1 MVNDCCEFQ
10 RSAMGVRGLQGFVAR
25 VCPDACQTVDLREM
39 AEKHRIDH
47 PGSPPVIVV
56 DAMSCVRRWYTPE
69 YWVCGGQWREY
80 LTVLQD
86 FINAFMAA
94 GIKLVFYFDGVVE
107 EKKRDEWI
115 KRRMKNTW
123 EITKLFWFI
132 KTERKQPGKE
142 MFVLP
147 SALPTFTRYALKSL
161 GQKTVCTLQEADFE
175 VAAYGLQ
182 HNCIGIL
189 GQDSDYLIYNTC
201 PYFSI
206 ENLHLDRLVT
216 VMYSREVLCRVL
228 GISLTHL
235 PLFACLLGNDIVPE
249 SMLEGFWHKCLTT
262 SPCRNNS
269 YNRRANILLSVANYI
284 SKIPCSYSGLKHL
297 EEILPLGSDKTL
309 LCRGVNSYL
318 LPGQQSPWIPPDVTN
333 CQMLAL
339 QQQSALCQDKEI
351 FQLAKEQHIQSEN
364 YLIFNIL
371 SHGEIDCSNSLEDDF
386 DTDIPGQALI
396 YRPVRQHVYSI
407 LLESEKDGTYP
418 LVKEWFVYFG
428 NSLRQPDLIQP
439 VQPSVTGGTPN
450 LKTLWFAKGPDV
462 EKQRYSTFLA
472 CFYLQDEMEEF
483 QALEAPVAGFCCL
496 LAYLMMQ
503 VSSLSLEDLNAF
515 LALLLCLKGK
525 SAAQLTGLQ
534 LKSAG
539 YAVSQSR
546 LAKCCCEQTPS
557 TLPSLF
563 LSPVHMHIATEIS
576 LNSVIRDKSLEEV
589 DSRAVHLGAV
599 LIRGLTTLLMAN
611 SACGFPFRMDDLM
624 PWAVFDGK
632 LFQEKYQQSHRG
644 CSMEELLEGNESLYT
659 PFQNLKSLICKVCKA
674 KKRKI
679 QSRLRGKGFDKVNR
693 NILLIL
699 RIRKLESEGEM
710 EAISPLSVS
719 CSDYPSAYPSNYPY
733 CFRER
738 RDSLEGNA
746 QGTTIYHPPKV
757 KAFLGTEELA
767 KVPWLR
773 ILEMQVFRNIHYY
786 IPSNLVAINAL
797 LINWKSS
804 PSSILT
810 SQMTHERVLEIKEI
824 LFHPYPSDRKTDG
837 I

>member
-1 MVNDCCEFQ
+1 LLSDCCEFR
-10 RSAMGVRGLQGFVAR
+10 RSAMGVKGLQGFVAR

-39 AEKHRIDH
+39 AEKHRIEH
-47 PGSPPVIVV
+47 PDSPPVIVV

-69 YWVCGGQWREY
+69 SWVCGGQWREY
-80 LTVLQD
+80 LAILED
-86 FINAFMAA
+86 FINAFLAA
-94 GIKLVFYFDGVVE
+94 GIELVFYFDGVVE

-115 KRRMKNTW
+115 KRRMKNTE
-123 EITKLFWFI
+123 EITRLFQFI
-132 KTERKQPGKE
+132 RTHRKQPGRE

-206 ENLHLDRLVT
+206 ENLRLDRLVT
-216 VMYSREVLCRVL
+216 VMYSREVLCHVL

-262 SPCRNNS
+262 SPHRNSS
-269 YNRRANILLSVANYI
+269 YNRRTNILLSVANYI
-284 SKIPCSYSGLKHL
+284 SKIPCSYSSLKHL

-318 LPGQQSPWIPPDVTN
+318 LPGQQSPWIPPNVTN
-333 CQMLAL
+333 CQMLSL

-351 FQLAKEQHIQSEN
+351 FQVTFFLKLSYHFIAMTIVLFLKCQEGQIMGSSSCTGQQLGTEMYFPCRAAQSRVDRENPLSCAAGHPALDAAQGSVCYEHTLLVKLLIQQHPKALLSTAVNPFSIQPVFVVRIAPTPVQDLVLGPVEIDEVCTGPPLKLVQIPLDGSFLSCMSMALHSLVSPTDLLREPSAWLSMFLEEMLHSPGEFISGTPWKYSLLSALAKEQHIQSEN
-364 YLIFNIL
+364 YCIFNIL
-371 SHGEIDCSNSLEDDF
+371 SHGEIECSNSLEDDY
-386 DTDIPGQALI
+386 DTEIPGQALI
-396 YRPVRQHVYSI
+396 YRPARQHIYSI
-407 LLESEKDGTYP
+407 LLESEKGGTCP
-418 LVKEWFVYFG
+418 VVKEWFVYFG
-428 NSLRQPDLIQP
+428 NPLKQPDLIQP

-450 LKTLWFAKGPDV
+450 LKTLWLAKGPDV

-472 CFYLQDEMEEF
+472 CFHLQDETEEL

-515 LALLLCLKGK
+515 LALILCLKGK

-534 LKSAG
+534 LA
-539 YAVSQSR
+539 Q
-546 LAKCCCEQTPS
+546 
-557 TLPSLF
+557 
-563 LSPVHMHIATEIS
+563 
-576 LNSVIRDKSLEEV
+576 V

-644 CSMEELLEGNESLYT
+644 CSMEELLEGN
-659 PFQNLKSLICKVCKA
+659 
-674 KKRKI
+674 
-679 QSRLRGKGFDKVNR
+679 
-693 NILLIL
+693 
-699 RIRKLESEGEM
+699 
-710 EAISPLSVS
+710 VS
-719 CSDYPSAYPSNYPY
+719 
-733 CFRER
+733 
-738 RDSLEGNA
+738 
-746 QGTTIYHPPKV
+746 
-757 KAFLGTEELA
+757 
-767 KVPWLR
+767 
-773 ILEMQVFRNIHYY
+773 
-786 IPSNLVAINAL
+786 
-797 LINWKSS
+797 
-804 PSSILT
+804 
-810 SQMTHERVLEIKEI
+810 
-824 LFHPYPSDRKTDG
+824 
-837 I
+837 

>member
-1 MVNDCCEFQ
+1 LLSDCCEFR

-39 AEKHRIDH
+39 AEKHRIEH
-47 PGSPPVIVV
+47 PDSPPVIVV

-69 YWVCGGQWREY
+69 SWVCGGQWREY
-80 LTVLQD
+80 LAILED

-115 KRRMKNTW
+115 KRRMKNTE
-123 EITKLFWFI
+123 EITRLFQFI
-132 KTERKQPGKE
+132 KTHRKQPGKE

-206 ENLHLDRLVT
+206 ENLRLDRLVT

-249 SMLEGFWHKCLTT
+249 SMLEGFWHKCLTA
-262 SPCRNNS
+262 SPHRNSS

-284 SKIPCSYSGLKHL
+284 SKLPCSYSSLKHL

-318 LPGQQSPWIPPDVTN
+318 LPGQQSPWIPPNITN
-333 CQMLAL
+333 CQMLSL
-339 QQQSALCQDKEI
+339 QQQSTLCQDKEI
-351 FQLAKEQHIQSEN
+351 FQVTFFLKLRYHFIAMTSYWAQKCTSHVLYDFPCLCNLCIDLVFTLRPQRSAISWSVICLAAPHSGGVKGSWAKNAEVEIAHELNTALQVGSHQSGVDRENPLPCPAGHTAFDAARGLVGFERTLLVKLLIQQHPKALLSAVLNPFSIQPVFVVKVALTQVQNLVEIDDICPGPPLKPIMPSYFFEQLAKEQHVQSEN
-364 YLIFNIL
+364 YCIFNIL
-371 SHGEIDCSNSLEDDF
+371 SHGEIECSNSLEDDY
-386 DTDIPGQALI
+386 DTEIPGQALI
-396 YRPVRQHVYSI
+396 YRPARQHIYSI
-407 LLESEKDGTYP
+407 LLESGRGGTCP

-428 NSLRQPDLIQP
+428 NPLKQPDLIQP
-439 VQPSVTGGTPN
+439 VRPSVTGGTPN
-450 LKTLWFAKGPDV
+450 LKTLWLAKGPDV

-472 CFYLQDEMEEF
+472 CFHLQDEMEEL

-515 LALLLCLKGK
+515 LALILCLKGK

-534 LKSAG
+534 LA
-539 YAVSQSR
+539 Q
-546 LAKCCCEQTPS
+546 
-557 TLPSLF
+557 
-563 LSPVHMHIATEIS
+563 
-576 LNSVIRDKSLEEV
+576 V

-624 PWAVFDGK
+624 PWALFDGK
-632 LFQEKYQQSHRG
+632 LFQEKYQQSHRC
-644 CSMEELLEGNESLYT
+644 CSMEELLEGN
-659 PFQNLKSLICKVCKA
+659 
-674 KKRKI
+674 
-679 QSRLRGKGFDKVNR
+679 
-693 NILLIL
+693 
-699 RIRKLESEGEM
+699 
-710 EAISPLSVS
+710 
-719 CSDYPSAYPSNYPY
+719 
-733 CFRER
+733 
-738 RDSLEGNA
+738 
-746 QGTTIYHPPKV
+746 
-757 KAFLGTEELA
+757 
-767 KVPWLR
+767 
-773 ILEMQVFRNIHYY
+773 
-786 IPSNLVAINAL
+786 
-797 LINWKSS
+797 
-804 PSSILT
+804 
-810 SQMTHERVLEIKEI
+810 
-824 LFHPYPSDRKTDG
+824 
-837 I
+837 

>member
-1 MVNDCCEFQ
+1 LLSDRCEFW
-10 RSAMGVRGLQGFVAR
+10 RSPMGVRGLQGFVAR

-47 PGSPPVIVV
+47 PDRPPVIVV

-69 YWVCGGQWREY
+69 SWVCGGQWREY
-80 LTVLQD
+80 LAILED
-86 FINAFMAA
+86 FIHAFMAA

-115 KRRMKNTW
+115 KRRMKNTE
-123 EITKLFWFI
+123 EIARLFRFI
-132 KTERKQPGKE
+132 KTHRKQPGRE

-206 ENLHLDRLVT
+206 ENLSLDRLVT

-249 SMLEGFWHKCLTT
+249 NMLEGFWHKCLTT
-262 SPCRNNS
+262 SPHRNNS
-269 YNRRANILLSVANYI
+269 YNRRTNILLSVANYI
-284 SKIPCSYSGLKHL
+284 SKIPCSYSSLKHL

-309 LCRGVNSYL
+309 LCRGVGSYL
-318 LPGQQSPWIPPDVTN
+318 LPGQQSPWIPPNVTN
-333 CQMLAL
+333 CQMLSL
-339 QQQSALCQDKEI
+339 QQQSDLCQDKEI
-351 FQLAKEQHIQSEN
+351 FQYEHRCSTFNKISYFLFLKCQAGQIMGSSSCIGQQLGTEMYLPCCSKVSSEPSPVTQPQLSQPVFIAEMLQPSDHLCSPLDSSRSKSFLCWGRQSWTQHSRNSIEEHLTVAARILHKAKKITVKMLDVLTSLLFFFYKCSNICVCNVCALLHILKPVCSSAYLAYSSRTQCRECRAEKQCLLTTWHRSWRICSWHPMEAFTLLSSLNTPSFAKEQHIQSEN
-364 YLIFNIL
+364 YSIFNIL
-371 SHGEIDCSNSLEDDF
+371 SHGEIECSNSLEDDY
-386 DTDIPGQALI
+386 DTEIPGQALI
-396 YRPVRQHVYSI
+396 YRPARQHIYSV
-407 LLESEKDGTYP
+407 LLESGKGGTCP

-428 NSLRQPDLIQP
+428 NPLKQPDLIQP

-450 LKTLWFAKGPDV
+450 LKTLWLAKGPDV

-472 CFYLQDEMEEF
+472 CFHLQDELEEL

-503 VSSLSLEDLNAF
+503 VSSLSLEDLNAC
-515 LALLLCLKGK
+515 LALILCLKGK

-534 LKSAG
+534 LA
-539 YAVSQSR
+539 Q
-546 LAKCCCEQTPS
+546 
-557 TLPSLF
+557 
-563 LSPVHMHIATEIS
+563 
-576 LNSVIRDKSLEEV
+576 V

-632 LFQEKYQQSHRG
+632 LFQEKYQKSHRG
-644 CSMEELLEGNESLYT
+644 CSVEELLEGN
-659 PFQNLKSLICKVCKA
+659 
-674 KKRKI
+674 
-679 QSRLRGKGFDKVNR
+679 
-693 NILLIL
+693 
-699 RIRKLESEGEM
+699 
-710 EAISPLSVS
+710 VS
-719 CSDYPSAYPSNYPY
+719 
-733 CFRER
+733 
-738 RDSLEGNA
+738 
-746 QGTTIYHPPKV
+746 
-757 KAFLGTEELA
+757 
-767 KVPWLR
+767 
-773 ILEMQVFRNIHYY
+773 
-786 IPSNLVAINAL
+786 
-797 LINWKSS
+797 
-804 PSSILT
+804 
-810 SQMTHERVLEIKEI
+810 
-824 LFHPYPSDRKTDG
+824 
-837 I
+837 

>member
-1 MVNDCCEFQ
+1 
-10 RSAMGVRGLQGFVAR
+10 MGVRGLQGFVAR

-47 PGSPPVIVV
+47 PDCPPVIVV

-69 YWVCGGQWREY
+69 SWVCGGQWREY
-80 LTVLQD
+80 LAILED

-115 KRRMKNTW
+115 KRRMKNTE
-123 EITKLFWFI
+123 EIARLFQFI
-132 KTERKQPGKE
+132 KTYRKQPGRE

-182 HNCIGIL
+182 HSCMGIL
-189 GQDSDYLIYNTC
+189 GQDSDYLIYDTC

-206 ENLHLDRLVT
+206 ENLRLDRLVT

-249 SMLEGFWHKCLTT
+249 SMLEGFWHKCLII
-262 SPCRNNS
+262 SPHRNSS
-269 YNRRANILLSVANYI
+269 YNRRTNILLSVANYI
-284 SKIPCSYSGLKHL
+284 SKIPCSYSSLKHL

-318 LPGQQSPWIPPDVTN
+318 LPGQQSPWVPPNETN
-333 CQMLAL
+333 CQMLSL

-351 FQLAKEQHIQSEN
+351 FQLAKEQHVQSEN
-364 YLIFNIL
+364 YSIFNIL
-371 SHGEIDCSNSLEDDF
+371 SHGEIECSNSLEDDY
-386 DTDIPGQALI
+386 DTEIPGQALI
-396 YRPVRQHVYSI
+396 YRPARQHIYSI
-407 LLESEKDGTYP
+407 LLESGKGGTCP

-428 NSLRQPDLIQP
+428 NPLKQPDLIQP
-439 VQPSVTGGTPN
+439 VQPSVPGGTPN
-450 LKTLWFAKGPDV
+450 LKTLWLAKGPDV

-472 CFYLQDEMEEF
+472 CFHLQDEMEEL

-515 LALLLCLKGK
+515 LALILCLKGK

-534 LKSAG
+534 LAQVE
-539 YAVSQSR
+539 A
-546 LAKCCCEQTPS
+546 
-557 TLPSLF
+557 
-563 LSPVHMHIATEIS
+563 
-576 LNSVIRDKSLEEV
+576 
-589 DSRAVHLGAV
+589 RAVHLGAV

-632 LFQEKYQQSHRG
+632 LFQEKYQKAHRG
-644 CSMEELLEGNESLYT
+644 CSVEELLEGNESLYT
-659 PFQNLKSLICKVCKA
+659 PFQNLKSLICKVCAA
-674 KKRKI
+674 KNRTI
-679 QSRLRGKGFDKVNR
+679 QSRPRGNGFNTGREQRDFNPRFQQPHRSHVV
-693 NILLIL
+693 
-699 RIRKLESEGEM
+699 
-710 EAISPLSVS
+710 SP
-719 CSDYPSAYPSNYPY
+719 YHNQM
-733 CFRER
+733 REFTQR
-738 RDSLEGNA
+738 HQQS
-746 QGTTIYHPPKV
+746 QGKKWRARHRGCHIPPPGW
-757 KAFLGTEELA
+757 A
-767 KVPWLR
+767 PR
-773 ILEMQVFRNIHYY
+773 
-786 IPSNLVAINAL
+786 
-797 LINWKSS
+797 
-804 PSSILT
+804 
-810 SQMTHERVLEIKEI
+810 
-824 LFHPYPSDRKTDG
+824 
-837 I
+837 